1 MPNRFWRPL
10 AVAVLVLALVAVGGT
25 AVAKSKKAP
34 NNATIQAKGK
44 SSSKFKLNKFFL
56 FRDGAHFAP
65 GVVLVRSGGT
75 LTLKNRT
82 GEPHTFS
89 FVNKSDQPRTKRKVE
104 NCGAPGT
111 ICETISNAHQVD
123 QNGNPAKPLVEVGPA
138 GFDEPGDS
146 TVLNP
151 KSTQKVNLTA
161 AKGKTLY
168 FICGIHAWMQGV
180 LKVR

>member
-1 MPNRFWRPL
+1 MFHRFWRPA
-10 AVAVLVLALVAVGGT
+10 AVVVLVLALAAVGGT

-34 NNATIQAKGK
+34 NNATIQATGK
-44 SSSKFKLNKFFL
+44 SSSKLKLNGFFL
-56 FRDGAHFAP
+56 FRDGSHFAP

-82 GEPHTFS
+82 SEPHTFS
-89 FVNKSDQPRTKRKVE
+89 IVARSDLPRTKRKVE
-104 NCGAPGT
+104 NCGGPGT
-111 ICETISNAHQVD
+111 ICDTIGTAHEID
-123 QNGNPAKPLVEVGPA
+123 QNGNPTKALVDVGPA

-146 TVLNP
+146 AVMNP

-168 FICGIHAWMQGV
+168 FMCGIHPWMQGV

>member
-1 MPNRFWRPL
+1 MLHRFWRPA
-10 AVAVLVLALVAVGGT
+10 AVVLLVLALAAVGGT

-34 NNATIQAKGK
+34 NNATVQAKGK
-44 SSSKFKLNKFFL
+44 VLTKFKPNGFFL
-56 FRDGAHFAP
+56 FRDSAHYTP

-82 GEPHTFS
+82 TEPHTFS
-89 FVNKSDQPRTKRKVE
+89 FVAKSDVPKTKKKVE

-111 ICETISNAHQVD
+111 ICETLGNAHQID
-123 QNGNPAKPLVEVGPA
+123 QNGDPAKPLVDVGTA

-146 TVLNP
+146 VVLNP
-151 KSTQKVNLTA
+151 KSTQKVDLTA

-168 FICGIHAWMQGV
+168 FICAIHAWMQGV